1 MKKRRRSRASARTH
15 GLLTQYAQLRTEGYR
30 DNPERF
36 ATEFVEAPVLSF
48 VLVLNCIIT
57 FCIKMFG
64 RCPDM
69 HRSWNARPKTRRVWS
84 PHEEPDGGGARRG
97 ACPNHSGL
105 PGRQGD
111 SASGAG
117 VEVSIPTVSKWR
129 QRFSL
134 WGLRG
139 LRDQPRPGKPVRY
152 DTAFRNRVLATLE
165 ETPPPGM
172 SHWDG
177 PAVAEKLDASV
188 HAVWRVLRREGI
200 YLQRRRSWCV
210 STDKEFAPKAADVV
224 GLISEPAVERTG
236 AERGRKTEHTG
247 DRAGLRLCGDRQRQ
261 VVRGLKSTYKR
272 HGTLNLFA
280 ALEVGTGQVKTKF
293 TEYKKRE
300 DFRSFLDGVL
310 ADQPPDKE
318 IHVILD
324 NYSPHKRNDDW
335 LAKFEGRVQFHF
347 TPTSASWLNQIEIV
361 FSLLQRKTL
370 NGGSFKTKDQL
381 REAIEA
387 FFRRH
392 NERAKPFR
400 WRKRE
405 VKGSQLRNTIV
416 NLRN

>member
-1 MKKRRRSRASARTH
+1 MALTKSRTVESRAVERARII
-15 GLLTQYAQLRTEGYR
+15 LASLEGKEMQQVAR
-30 DNPERF
+30 ELQ
-36 ATEFVEAPVLSF
+36 VSVL
-48 VLVLNCIIT
+48 
-57 FCIKMFG
+57 
-64 RCPDM
+64 
-69 HRSWNARPKTRRVWS
+69 
-84 PHEEPDGGGARRG
+84 
-97 ACPNHSGL
+97 
-105 PGRQGD
+105 
-111 SASGAG
+111 
-117 VEVSIPTVSKWR
+117 TVSKWR
-129 QRFSL
+129 RRFSL
-134 WGLRG
+134 FGLRG
-139 LRDQPRPGKPVRY
+139 LRDQSRSGKPVRY
-152 DTAFRNRVLATLE
+152 DTAFRNRVLAALE
-165 ETPPPGM
+165 EAPPPGM

-177 PAVAEKLDASV
+177 PAVGEKLDASV
-188 HAVWRVLRREGI
+188 HAIWRILRREGI

-210 STDKEFAPKAADVV
+210 STDREFAPKAADVV
-224 GLISEPAVERTG
+224 GLYLNPPWNALVLSVDEKPSIQAIERTSG
-236 AERGRKTEHTG
+236 YVETDSGK
-247 DRAGLRLCGDRQRQ
+247 

-300 DFRSFLDGVL
+300 DFRSFLNDVL
-310 ADQPPDKE
+310 ADQPQDKE
-318 IHVILD
+318 IHVVLD

-370 NGGSFKTKDQL
+370 NGGSFKSKDQL
-381 REAIEA
+381 GEAIEA

-405 VKGSQLRNTIV
+405 ARGSQLHNTII

>member
-1 MKKRRRSRASARTH
+1 MPRHAPELECSVEDKASLLAITKSRIEEARAVERARII
-15 GLLTQYAQLRTEGYR
+15 LACLEGK
-30 DNPERF
+30 EIQQ
-36 ATEFVEAPVLSF
+36 V
-48 VLVLNCIIT
+48 
-57 FCIKMFG
+57 
-64 RCPDM
+64 
-69 HRSWNARPKTRRVWS
+69 
-84 PHEEPDGGGARRG
+84 
-97 ACPNHSGL
+97 
-105 PGRQGD
+105 
-111 SASGAG
+111 AG
-117 VEVSIPTVSKWR
+117 ELDVSVPTVTKWR

-139 LRDQPRPGKPVRY
+139 LRDQSRPGKPVTY
-152 DTAFRNRVLATLE
+152 DKAFRNRVLATLQE
-165 ETPPPGM
+165 PPPPGM

-177 PAVAEKLDASV
+177 PALAERIDASV

-224 GLISEPAVERTG
+224 GLYLNPPLNAVVLSVDEKPSIQAIERVSGYVETDSG
-236 AERGRKTEHTG
+236 KVLRGR
-247 DRAGLRLCGDRQRQ
+247 
-261 VVRGLKSTYKR
+261 KSTYKR

-280 ALEVGTGQVKTKF
+280 GIEVGTGQVKTKF
-293 TEYKKRE
+293 TEFKKRE
-300 DFRSFLDGVL
+300 DFRSFLDDVL
-310 ADQPPDKE
+310 ADQPQDAE

-405 VKGSQLRNTIV
+405 VKGSQLQNTIV

>member
-1 MKKRRRSRASARTH
+1 MPRQLECSAEDKASLVALTKSRTAEGRVVERARIILACLE
-15 GLLTQYAQLRTEGYR
+15 GKEIQQVARELRISV
-30 DNPERF
+30 P
-36 ATEFVEAPVLSF
+36 S
-48 VLVLNCIIT
+48 
-57 FCIKMFG
+57 
-64 RCPDM
+64 
-69 HRSWNARPKTRRVWS
+69 
-84 PHEEPDGGGARRG
+84 
-97 ACPNHSGL
+97 
-105 PGRQGD
+105 
-111 SASGAG
+111 
-117 VEVSIPTVSKWR
+117 VSKWR

-139 LRDQPRPGKPVRY
+139 LRDQSRPGKPVRY
-152 DTAFRNRVLATLE
+152 DCAFRNRVLALLE
-165 ETPPPGM
+165 ETPPSGM

-177 PAVAEKLDASV
+177 PAVAEKLNASV

-210 STDKEFAPKAADVV
+210 STDKEFVPKAAEVV
-224 GLISEPAVERTG
+224 GLYLNPPLNAVVLSVDEKPSIQSIEQASGYLETDSG
-236 AERGRKTEHTG
+236 K
-247 DRAGLRLCGDRQRQ
+247 

-300 DFRSFLDGVL
+300 DFRSFLDDVL
-310 ADQPPDKE
+310 ADQPQGKE

-324 NYSPHKRNDDW
+324 NYSPHKGNDDW

-347 TPTSASWLNQIEIV
+347 TPTSARWLNPIEIV
-361 FSLLQRKTL
+361 FNLPQRKTT
-370 NGGSFKTKDQL
+370 NRASIKTKDQL

-387 FFRRH
+387 FIRRH

-405 VKGSQLRNTIV
+405 VKGSQLQNTII